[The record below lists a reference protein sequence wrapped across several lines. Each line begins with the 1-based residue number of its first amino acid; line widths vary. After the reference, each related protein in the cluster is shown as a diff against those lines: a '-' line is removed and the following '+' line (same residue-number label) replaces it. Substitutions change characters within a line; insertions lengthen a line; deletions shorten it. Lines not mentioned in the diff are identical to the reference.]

1 MTVIRD
7 DPIDPDGHHL
17 GVVCRTGARLPGS
30 LGAHRYYAT
39 WAQERKSRP
48 RPIPSSLAGIVA
60 RSSLSK
66 KIRRPNRARQVC
78 KDSPLEGWRE
88 VDSNFRFRAAG

>member
-1 MTVIRD
+1 MGRTDARTQHRRRPDIIDRVRMV
-7 DPIDPDGHHL
+7 DPN
-17 GVVCRTGARLPGS
+17 VS
-30 LGAHRYYAT
+30 YAT
-39 WAQERKSRP
+39 VHASRGKVMRAEP
-48 RPIPSSLAGIVA
+48 VGIVA